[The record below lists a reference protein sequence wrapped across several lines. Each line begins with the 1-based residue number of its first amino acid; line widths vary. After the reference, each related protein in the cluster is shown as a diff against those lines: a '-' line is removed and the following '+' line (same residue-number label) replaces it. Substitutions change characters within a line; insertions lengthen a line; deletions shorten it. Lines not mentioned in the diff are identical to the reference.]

1 MPFTLS
7 ACFNALSFS
16 VFRRS
21 MMQDDELPLTD
32 AIDDERFESVF
43 EDHEID
49 FGNDDDAVYTPAI
62 TLWVPVHA
70 NPASVRSATAR
81 QTMEA

>member
-49 FGNDDDAVYTPAI
+49 FGNDDDAV
-62 TLWVPVHA
+62 
-70 NPASVRSATAR
+70 
-81 QTMEA
+81 